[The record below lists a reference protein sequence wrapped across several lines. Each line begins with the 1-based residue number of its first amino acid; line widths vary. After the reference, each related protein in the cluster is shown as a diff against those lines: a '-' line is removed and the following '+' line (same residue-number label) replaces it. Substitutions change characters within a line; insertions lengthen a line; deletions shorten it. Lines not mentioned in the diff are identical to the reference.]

1 LNNRTLEQFNNQ
13 TINLTTMKR
22 TILAALTML
31 LLMSAQMIYAQNSS
45 ALALFD
51 KYGGKE
57 GYTTV
62 SISKELFG
70 MFADIESDDPDMKE
84 VKTMMEQLE
93 GIKIL
98 MFETENAD
106 DAELARFKSEV
117 GKLQVTGYSELMVV
131 KQTGEEVKFLAQKKG
146 DKIGELLLV
155 INGEKEAGFITI
167 SGLIDMST
175 IGKLSK
181 TMNFEGMDNLEK
193 LNDNK

>member
-1 LNNRTLEQFNNQ
+1 
-13 TINLTTMKR
+13 MKR

-31 LLMSAQMIYAQNSS
+31 LLMSSQLLNAQTSS

-51 KYGGKE
+51 TYGGKD

-70 MFADIESDDPDMKE
+70 MFADMESDDPDMVEAKA
-84 VKTMMEQLE
+84 MMEQLD

-98 MFETENAD
+98 MFEAD
-106 DAELARFKSEV
+106 TSINAELARFKGEI
-117 GKLQVTGYSELMVV
+117 GKLQVAGYTELMVV
-131 KQTGEEVKFLAQKKG
+131 KQTGEEVKFLSKKKG

-155 INGEKEAGFITI
+155 INGEKEAGFIIIT
-167 SGLIDMST
+167 GTIDMST

-181 TMNFEGMDNLEK
+181 TMNIEGMDNLEK
-193 LNDNK
+193 LNEEQK

>member
-1 LNNRTLEQFNNQ
+1 
-13 TINLTTMKR
+13 MKR

-31 LLMSAQMIYAQNSS
+31 FLMSTQLVIAQSSS
-45 ALALFD
+45 AIALFD
-51 KYGGKE
+51 KYGGKD

-70 MFADIESDDPDMKE
+70 MFASLDDTDPDMAE
-84 VKTMMEQLE
+84 VKSMMEQLE

-98 MFETENAD
+98 MYESEDAN
-106 DAELARFKSEV
+106 DAELVRFRGEV
-117 GKLQVTGYSELMVV
+117 KKLQVDGFSELMVV
-131 KQTGEEVKFLAQKKG
+131 KQTGEEVKFLSKKKG

-155 INGEKEAGFITI
+155 INSEKEAGFIVI
-167 SGLIDMST
+167 SGNIDMNT

-193 LNDNK
+193 LNEDK

>member
-1 LNNRTLEQFNNQ
+1 
-13 TINLTTMKR
+13 MKKS
-22 TILAALTML
+22 ILAAVTIVLMFSSQL
-31 LLMSAQMIYAQNSS
+31 LNAQNSS

-51 KYGGKE
+51 KYGGKD

-70 MFADIESDDPDMKE
+70 MFADMDTDDPEMKD
-84 VKTMMEQLE
+84 VKAMMEQLE

-98 MFETENAD
+98 MYETEDPAN
-106 DAELARFKSEV
+106 AELASFKSEV
-117 GKLQVTGYSELMVV
+117 GKLQVEGYSELMVV
-131 KQTGEEVKFLAQKKG
+131 KQTGEEVKFLSKKKG

-167 SGLIDMST
+167 SGTIDMST

-181 TMNFEGMDNLEK
+181 AMNFEGMDNLQK
-193 LNDNK
+193 LNEEQK

>member
-1 LNNRTLEQFNNQ
+1 
-13 TINLTTMKR
+13 MKR

-31 LLMSAQMIYAQNSS
+31 LLMSTQLLNAQNSS
-45 ALALFD
+45 AIALFD
-51 KYGGKE
+51 KYGSKD

-70 MFADIESDDPDMKE
+70 MFADMDSEDPDMKD
-84 VKTMMEQLE
+84 VKLMMEQLD

-98 MFETENAD
+98 MYETENAD
-106 DAELARFKSEV
+106 NAELASFKNEFS
-117 GKLQVTGYSELMVV
+117 KLQVSGFSELMVV
-131 KQTGEEVKFLAQKKG
+131 KQPGEEVKFLAMKKG

-167 SGLIDMST
+167 TGTIDMNT

-181 TMNFEGMDNLEK
+181 TMNFDGMDNLEK
-193 LNDNK
+193 INEEK

>member
-1 LNNRTLEQFNNQ
+1 
-13 TINLTTMKR
+13 MKR
-22 TILAALTML
+22 TILAAITML
-31 LLMSAQMIYAQNSS
+31 LLMSTQLLNAQSSS
-45 ALALFD
+45 AIALFD
-51 KYGGKE
+51 KYGGKD

-70 MFADIESDDPDMKE
+70 MFADIDSEDPDMQE
-84 VKTMMEQLE
+84 VKAMMEQLE

-98 MFETENAD
+98 MYETESPD
-106 DAELARFKSEV
+106 DAELIRFKGEV
-117 GKLQVTGYSELMVV
+117 DRLQVEGFSELMVV
-131 KQTGEEVKFLAQKKG
+131 KQTGEEVKFLAKKKG

-167 SGLIDMST
+167 TGTIDMNT

-193 LNDNK
+193 LNEEK

>member
-1 LNNRTLEQFNNQ
+1 
-13 TINLTTMKR
+13 MKR

-31 LLMSAQMIYAQNSS
+31 LLMSAQLVNAQTSS
-45 ALALFD
+45 AVALFD

-70 MFADIESDDPDMKE
+70 MFADMESDDPEMVE
-84 VKTMMEQLE
+84 VKAMMEQLE

-98 MFETENAD
+98 MYETEAD
-106 DAELARFKSEV
+106 GDAELAKFKGEV
-117 GKLQVTGYSELMVV
+117 GKLQVEGFTELMVV
-131 KQTGEEVKFLAQKKG
+131 KQTGEEVKFLSKKKG

-155 INGEKEAGFITI
+155 INGEKEAGFIVIT
-167 SGLIDMST
+167 GTIDMST

-181 TMNFEGMDNLEK
+181 TMNFEGMDKLEQ
-193 LNDNK
+193 LNEEEK

>member
-1 LNNRTLEQFNNQ
+1 
-13 TINLTTMKR
+13 MKR
-22 TILAALTML
+22 TILAAITML
-31 LLMSAQMIYAQNSS
+31 LLTSTQLLNAQNSS
-45 ALALFD
+45 AIALFD
-51 KYGGKE
+51 KYGGKD

-70 MFADIESDDPDMKE
+70 MFADMDSDDPDMKE

-98 MFETENAD
+98 MYETEAD
-106 DAELARFKSEV
+106 GDAELARFKGEV
-117 GKLQVTGYSELMVV
+117 GKLQVEGFSELMVV
-131 KQTGEEVKFLAQKKG
+131 KSTGEEVKFLAKKKG

-155 INGEKEAGFITI
+155 INGDKEAGFIVI
-167 SGLIDMST
+167 SGTIDMNT

-193 LNDNK
+193 LNEEKK